1 MVGKGT
7 YIRNCLFSEVM
18 DKEPSIKRYPHL
30 NLNAVKALY
39 PEDGSKKP
47 PAPNPK
53 VPRKNKKKS
62 KAEQQRQL
70 LFGNATASG
79 VSDNNSDDITDV
91 FDPVSD
97 KSDYETAPDDDL
109 NTTTDVDEVENL
121 EEAEVE
127 EESFSIYPQPV
138 AVINSKKTA
147 KDSVLIGLPLDAQ
160 IFFKGSLQIRVLKG
174 GLEVFGHRL
183 VAGMETAAKV
193 YSPRGSS
200 LLSLKAVQQASDGE
214 TTAAIEDVRGDCV
227 FVARKLSESWM
238 DYVQTRM
245 KKSWKSG
252 LFGRDQDREEVG
264 LEGAEAKL
272 KELEKT
278 LNITL
283 IDPLR

>member
-1 MVGKGT
+1 
-7 YIRNCLFSEVM
+7 M
-18 DKEPSIKRYPHL
+18 DKEPPVKRYPHL

-53 VPRKNKKKS
+53 VPRKNKKRS

-70 LFGNATASG
+70 LFGTATASG
-79 VSDNNSDDITDV
+79 GSVTSDDITDV

-97 KSDYETAPDDDL
+97 KSDYEGAPDDDL
-109 NTTTDVDEVENL
+109 NTTTDVDDVENS

-127 EESFSIYPQPV
+127 EESLSIYPQPV
-138 AVINSKKTA
+138 AVIDSKKTA
-147 KDSVLIGLPLDAQ
+147 KDSVVIGLPLDAQ
-160 IFFKGSLQIRVLKG
+160 FFFKGSLQIRVLKG
-174 GLEVFGHRL
+174 CLEVFGHRL
-183 VAGMETAAKV
+183 VAGIETAAKV

-200 LLSLKAVQQASDGE
+200 LLSLKAVQLASDVD
-214 TTAAIEDVRGDCV
+214 TTAATEDVKGDCV

>member
-1 MVGKGT
+1 MI
-7 YIRNCLFSEVM
+7 YIHNCLFPEVM
-18 DKEPSIKRYPHL
+18 DKEPPIKRYPHL

-39 PEDGSKKP
+39 PEDASKKP

-53 VPRKNKKKS
+53 VPRKNKKRS

-70 LFGNATASG
+70 LFGNANTSG
-79 VSDNNSDDITDV
+79 SENNEDITDV
-91 FDPVSD
+91 DPVSD
-97 KSDYETAPDDDL
+97 KSDYEAAPEDDL
-109 NTTTDVDEVENL
+109 SNTTDVEDL

-127 EESFSIYPQPV
+127 EESSVYPQPV
-138 AVINSKKTA
+138 AVIDSKKTA
-147 KDSVLIGLPLDAQ
+147 KDSVVIGLPLDAQ
-160 IFFKGSLQIRVLKG
+160 FFFKGSLQIRVLKG
-174 GLEVFGHRL
+174 CLEVFGHRL

-200 LLSLKAVQQASDGE
+200 LLSLKAVQQASDGD
-214 TTAAIEDVRGDCV
+214 TSAATEDVRGDCV

>member
-1 MVGKGT
+1 
-7 YIRNCLFSEVM
+7 M

-39 PEDGSKKP
+39 TEDGSKKP

-53 VPRKNKKKS
+53 VPRKNKKRS

-79 VSDNNSDDITDV
+79 GSDNNSDDITDV
-91 FDPVSD
+91 DPVSD
-97 KSDYETAPDDDL
+97 KSDYDDL
-109 NTTTDVDEVENL
+109 NTTTDVDEVENS
-121 EEAEVE
+121 EEADVE
-127 EESFSIYPQPV
+127 EESSIYPQPV
-138 AVINSKKTA
+138 AVIDSKKTA
-147 KDSVLIGLPLDAQ
+147 KDSVVIGLPLDAQ
-160 IFFKGSLQIRVLKG
+160 FFFKGSLQIRVLKG
-174 GLEVFGHRL
+174 CLEVFGHRL
-183 VAGMETAAKV
+183 TAGMETAAKV

-264 LEGAEAKL
+264 LEGVEAKL

>member
-18 DKEPSIKRYPHL
+18 DKEPPIKRYPHL

-39 PEDGSKKP
+39 TEDGSKKP

-53 VPRKNKKKS
+53 VPRKNKKRS

-79 VSDNNSDDITDV
+79 GSDNNSDDITDV
-91 FDPVSD
+91 DPVSD
-97 KSDYETAPDDDL
+97 KSDYETVPDDDL
-109 NTTTDVDEVENL
+109 NTTTDVDDVENS

-127 EESFSIYPQPV
+127 EEPSIYPQPV
-138 AVINSKKTA
+138 AVIDSKKTA
-147 KDSVLIGLPLDAQ
+147 KDSVVIGLPLDAQ
-160 IFFKGSLQIRVLKG
+160 FFFKGSLQIRVLKG
-174 GLEVFGHRL
+174 CLEVFGHRL
-183 VAGMETAAKV
+183 SAGMETAAKV

-200 LLSLKAVQQASDGE
+200 LLSLKAVQQASDGD
-214 TTAAIEDVRGDCV
+214 TTSATEDVRGDCV

-245 KKSWKSG
+245 KKSWKLG
-252 LFGRDQDREEVG
+252 LFGRDQDREEG
-264 LEGAEAKL
+264 ELEGAEAKL

>member
-1 MVGKGT
+1 MVGNGT

-18 DKEPSIKRYPHL
+18 DKEPPVKRYPHL

-39 PEDGSKKP
+39 PEDASKKP

-53 VPRKNKKKS
+53 VPRKNKKRS

-79 VSDNNSDDITDV
+79 GSDNNSDDITDV
-91 FDPVSD
+91 VDPVSD
-97 KSDYETAPDDDL
+97 KSDYEDL
-109 NTTTDVDEVENL
+109 NTTTDVDEVENS

-127 EESFSIYPQPV
+127 EEPSIYPQPV
-138 AVINSKKTA
+138 AVIDSKKTA
-147 KDSVLIGLPLDAQ
+147 KDSVVIGLPLDAQ
-160 IFFKGSLQIRVLKG
+160 FFFKGSLQIRVLKG
-174 GLEVFGHRL
+174 CLEVFGHRL

-200 LLSLKAVQQASDGE
+200 LLSLKAVQQASDVDS
-214 TTAAIEDVRGDCV
+214 TAATEDVAGDCV

-238 DYVQTRM
+238 DYVQMRM

-252 LFGRDQDREEVG
+252 LFGRDQEREEVEV
-264 LEGAEAKL
+264 EGAEAKL